1 MALVSRKM
9 CSALTVA
16 TLVGST
22 ILSSSD
28 VALAQSV
35 NSKLNRLSARI
46 GKLEADIK
54 KIPGTTNGP
63 GQNGARGEKG
73 ERGATG
79 PQGPAGAKGLKG
91 DKGEKGQDG
100 ASIDP
105 AQLQTKIVNT
115 IFDAQDLP
123 IKNVLYQ
130 YDAVQFADG
139 AQKFVALGSYK
150 LGADGKVLH
159 RVVVRKGATG
169 DTSPFL
175 ENSPTLFDSGIKS
188 DAEMKTSRFY
198 QKTGPVDTIVWLT
211 PGTGRHK
218 FPMLRAVVGNAQ
230 TRTMT
235 NCGQG
240 VIDAPFTDN
249 VNSQVPAVGGA
260 CSFGSR
266 ITYAVA
272 SFANLG
278 ISLGTGV
285 RISADPST
293 VAKVCQVNGF
303 EGASVV
309 NAKAFASCSNNTIV
323 KWSGT
328 AWQVLNACS
337 SNSGLDAGDLTCY
350 KLGL

>member
-1 MALVSRKM
+1 MDPISRKF
-9 CSALTVA
+9 CSALAIA
-16 TLVGST
+16 TLLGST
-22 ILSSSD
+22 VMSSPNF
-28 VALAQSV
+28 ALAQSV
-35 NSKLNRLSARI
+35 DAKIRKLSSRVGRLENAVQ
-46 GKLEADIK
+46 
-54 KIPGTTNGP
+54 KIPNTVNSPGRSGASGP
-63 GQNGARGEKG
+63 KGDRGP
-73 ERGATG
+73 TG
-79 PQGPAGAKGLKG
+79 PQGSAGAKGLKG
-91 DKGEKGQDG
+91 DKGQDG
-100 ASIDP
+100 ASLDS
-105 AQLQTKIVNT
+105 AALQTKIVNT

-159 RVVVRKGATG
+159 RVIVRKGATG
-169 DTSPFL
+169 DPTPFL
-175 ENSPTLFDSGIKS
+175 ENSLTIFDSGIKS

-218 FPMLRAVVGNAQ
+218 FPMLRAVVGNPQ
-230 TRTMT
+230 TKTMT

-240 VIDAPFTDN
+240 VIEAPFTGN

-260 CSFGSR
+260 CSFGSK

-272 SFANLG
+272 SFTNLG
-278 ISLGTGV
+278 ISLGAGV
-285 RISADPST
+285 RISSDPDT

-303 EGASVV
+303 EGASIVD
-309 NAKAFASCSNNTIV
+309 AKIFASCANNTIV
-323 KWSGT
+323 KWNGT
-328 AWQVLNACS
+328 AWQVLNACA
-337 SNSGLDAGDLTCY
+337 SNSGLDAGGLTCY

>member
-1 MALVSRKM
+1 MDPVSRTF
-9 CSALTVA
+9 CSALAIA
-16 TLVGST
+16 TLVGSAV
-22 ILSSSD
+22 LSSSD

-35 NSKLNRLSARI
+35 NAKLNKLSARV
-46 GKLEADIK
+46 GKLESTIQ
-54 KIPGTTNGP
+54 KIPGSSTKP
-63 GQNGARGEKG
+63 GQNGAKGDKG

-91 DKGEKGQDG
+91 DKGQDG
-100 ASIDP
+100 ASLDS
-105 AQLQTKIVNT
+105 AALQTKIVNT

-198 QKTGPVDTIVWLT
+198 QKTGPVDMIVWLT

-230 TRTMT
+230 TRIMT

-260 CSFGSR
+260 CSFGSK

-272 SFANLG
+272 SFTNLG
-278 ISLGTGV
+278 ISVGAGV
-285 RISADPST
+285 RISADPNT

-309 NAKAFASCSNNTIV
+309 NAKAFASCTNNTIV
-323 KWSGT
+323 KWNGT
-328 AWQVLNACS
+328 AWQVLSACA